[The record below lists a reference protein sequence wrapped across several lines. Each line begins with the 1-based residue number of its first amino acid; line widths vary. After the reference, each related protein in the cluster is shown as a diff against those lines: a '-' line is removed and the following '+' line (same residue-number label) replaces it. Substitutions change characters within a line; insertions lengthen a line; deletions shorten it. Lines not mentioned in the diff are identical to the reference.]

1 MIKMTSYSVALCS
14 YNGEKYI
21 HQQIDSIL
29 NQTHR
34 PSEIVVCDDGSTDR
48 TPEILAEYQKQY
60 PEIFRIH
67 FNEINLR
74 SVKNFEKAISLCS
87 KAIIFLSDQDDI
99 WAENKAEK
107 IVSFLDNHAEIDVVA
122 TNGFCIDENGVV
134 HEKYSLWDAPVFLKE
149 KGKNIDYFEIILLCN
164 IATGASMAFRAAL
177 KPEIMPFPVLKDYHH
192 DEWIAL
198 NTAIKGRFEF
208 LNDKL
213 FYYRTHQEQ
222 QVGGVFFDKTEEG
235 KAKLMRFF
243 DLEPTSFSSYKRL
256 LKRLLRFYEINVII
270 ENKNQGHTFCNTSQS
285 IKERYD
291 ALKKEF
297 KNKFP
302 LKSRIL
308 FLVDK
313 IMGKKR

>member
-1 MIKMTSYSVALCS
+1 MTSYSVALCS

-21 HQQIDSIL
+21 NQQIDSIL
-29 NQTHR
+29 SQTHK

-48 TPEILAEYQKQY
+48 TPEILTEYQKQY

-87 KAIIFLSDQDDI
+87 KDIIFLSDQDDI

-107 IVSFLDNHAEIDVVA
+107 IVYFLDNHAEIDAVA
-122 TNGFCIDENGVV
+122 TNGFCIDENGTV
-134 HEKYSLWDAPVFLKE
+134 HEKYSLWDAPVFLRE
-149 KGKNIDYFEIILLCN
+149 KGKNIDYFEIILHCN

-192 DEWIAL
+192 DEWIAV
-198 NTAIKGRFEF
+198 NTARKGRFAF

-235 KAKLMRFF
+235 KAKLMKSFN
-243 DLEPTSFSSYKRL
+243 LEPNNFSEYKKL
-256 LKRLLRFYEINVII
+256 LKRLLRFYEINAII
-270 ENKNQGHTFCNTSQS
+270 ENKNQGQTSGNASQS
-285 IKERYD
+285 IKETYD

-308 FLVDK
+308 FLSDK

>member
-1 MIKMTSYSVALCS
+1 MTSYSVALCS

-21 HQQIDSIL
+21 NQQIDSIL
-29 NQTHR
+29 SQTHR

-60 PEIFRIH
+60 PEIFRVH

-87 KAIIFLSDQDDI
+87 KDIIFLSDQDDI

-107 IVSFLDNHAEIDVVA
+107 IVSFLDNHPEIDAVA
-122 TNGFCIDENGVV
+122 TNGFCIDENGIV

-149 KGKNIDYFEIILLCN
+149 KNIDYFEIILHCN
-164 IATGASMAFRAAL
+164 IATGASMAFRATI
-177 KPEIMPFPVLKDYHH
+177 KPEIIPFPVLKDYHH
-192 DEWIAL
+192 DEWIAV
-198 NTAIKGRFEF
+198 NTARKGCFAF
-208 LNDKL
+208 LKDKL

-222 QVGGVFFDKTEEG
+222 QVGGVFFDKTEEE

-256 LKRLLRFYEINVII
+256 LKRLLRFYKINAII
-270 ENKNQGHTFCNTSQS
+270 ENRSQGHTFCNTSQS

-308 FLVDK
+308 FLSDK
-313 IMGKKR
+313 IMGKTR

>member
-1 MIKMTSYSVALCS
+1 MTSYSVALCS

-34 PSEIVVCDDGSTDR
+34 PSKIVVCDDGSTDR

-122 TNGFCIDENGVV
+122 TNGFCIDENGAV

-198 NTAIKGRFEF
+198 NTARKGRFEF

>member
-1 MIKMTSYSVALCS
+1 MTSYSVALCS

-29 NQTHR
+29 SQTHK

-87 KAIIFLSDQDDI
+87 KKIIFLSDQDDI

-107 IVSFLDNHAEIDVVA
+107 IVSFLDNHPEIDVVA
-122 TNGFCIDENGVV
+122 TNGFCIDENGAV
-134 HEKYSLWDAPVFLKE
+134 HEKYSLWDAPVFLRE
-149 KGKNIDYFEIILLCN
+149 KGKNIDYFEIILHCN

-192 DEWIAL
+192 DEWIAV
-198 NTAIKGRFEF
+198 NTARKGRFAF

-235 KAKLMRFF
+235 KAKLMKSFN
-243 DLEPTSFSSYKRL
+243 LEPNNFSEYKKL

-270 ENKNQGHTFCNTSQS
+270 EDKNQGHPSSNISQS

-291 ALKKEF
+291 VLKNEY

-308 FLVDK
+308 FLSDK

>member
-1 MIKMTSYSVALCS
+1 MTSYSVALCS

-29 NQTHR
+29 SQTHR

-60 PEIFRIH
+60 PEIFRIY

-87 KAIIFLSDQDDI
+87 KEIIFLSDQDDI

-107 IVSFLDNHAEIDVVA
+107 IVSFLDNHPEIDAVA
-122 TNGFCIDENGVV
+122 TNGFCIDENGAV

-149 KGKNIDYFEIILLCN
+149 KGKNIDYFEIILHCN

-177 KPEIMPFPVLKDYHH
+177 KPEIIPFPVLKDYHH
-192 DEWIAL
+192 DEWIAV
-198 NTAIKGRFEF
+198 NTARKGRFEL

-256 LKRLLRFYEINVII
+256 LKRLLRFYEINAII
-270 ENKNQGHTFCNTSQS
+270 EDKNQGHNFCNTSQS

-308 FLVDK
+308 FLSDK